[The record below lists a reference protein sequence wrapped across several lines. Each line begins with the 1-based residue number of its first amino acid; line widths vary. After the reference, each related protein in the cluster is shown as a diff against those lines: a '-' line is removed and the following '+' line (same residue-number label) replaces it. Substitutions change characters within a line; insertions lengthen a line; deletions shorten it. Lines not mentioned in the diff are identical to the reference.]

1 MGNIEKSLQ
10 QLIADI
16 LSSDTYHAYDVQ
28 LNRVK
33 AQPELKEQID
43 AYRYRNLQLQTD
55 EHTTFEQID
64 SFEREYAG
72 FRENP
77 LVADFLAAELAFCRL
92 LQDINRRLTE
102 AMNFE

>member
-1 MGNIEKSLQ
+1 MDNIDKALQ
-10 QLIADI
+10 QLISNI
-16 LSSDTYHAYDVQ
+16 LSSDIYHTYEVQ

-33 AQPELKEQID
+33 TQPELKEQID

-77 LVADFLAAELAFCRL
+77 LVSDFLAAELAFCRM

-102 AMNFE
+102 AMHFE